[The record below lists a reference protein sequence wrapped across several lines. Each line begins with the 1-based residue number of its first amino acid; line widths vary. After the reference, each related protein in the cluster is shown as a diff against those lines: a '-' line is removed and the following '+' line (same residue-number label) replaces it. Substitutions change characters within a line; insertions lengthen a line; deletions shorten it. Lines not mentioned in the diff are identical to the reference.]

1 MKMKAALMYG
11 PKDLRVE
18 EVTLPPIKPNQV
30 LMKIK
35 ACGICGSDIACYEGR
50 STEGR
55 YDIAPYI
62 PGHEFGG
69 VIVEVGS
76 EVKNFKVGDKVTG
89 DCTMGCNAC
98 VNCKNG
104 LMPSACLNTI
114 DAGFRP
120 DSPGAMGEYM
130 IMNEAN
136 IHLIPEDWTF
146 EEAALVEA
154 FAIGYFG
161 VWGRGGSLDATDN
174 VLIFGAGTIGI
185 CACMSA
191 KASNA
196 KVIVADPIKLRRET
210 ALKYGADIALDPTSP
225 DFFEEVLKQTNGHG
239 PTKVIEATGNSTA
252 VTQAIKAAGQCAH
265 VRLIGINLD
274 ELQHISSFDI
284 ISKNLTVS
292 GYSGTEHFM
301 TRTIAFLSR
310 TKDKYD
316 LKSIITKTFDFEDVV
331 EAFEYA
337 ANNKETN
344 LKVMLTRKD

>member
-1 MKMKAALMYG
+1 MKIRAALMHG
-11 PKDLRVE
+11 PSDLRMAEVE
-18 EVTLPPIKPNQV
+18 LPPLKPNQV
-30 LMKIK
+30 LMQVK
-35 ACGICGSDIACYEGR
+35 ACGICGSDVACYEGR

-62 PGHEFGG
+62 PGHEFGA
-69 VIVEVGS
+69 VIVELGS

-136 IHLIPEDWTF
+136 VHKIPDDWTF

-161 VWGRGGSLDATDN
+161 VWGRNGKIDASDD
-174 VLIFGAGTIGI
+174 VLIMGAGTIGV
-185 CACMSA
+185 CAAMTA
-191 KASNA
+191 KASSCR
-196 KVIVADPIKLRRET
+196 VIIADPIASRRER
-210 ALKYGADIALDPTSP
+210 ALRYGADFALDPTAA
-225 DFFEEVLKQTNGHG
+225 DFHARVLELTGGHG
-239 PTKVIEATGNSTA
+239 STLAIEAAGNSA
-252 VTQAIKAAGQCAH
+252 AALAAIKAAGNCSF
-265 VRLIGINLD
+265 VRLIGIN
-274 ELQHISSFDI
+274 INAIPVIPFDI
-284 ISKNLTVS
+284 ISRNITVS

-301 TRTIAFLSR
+301 TRTIKFLSR
-310 TKDKYD
+310 IKDKYD
-316 LKSIITKTFDFEDVV
+316 LQSICTKYFPFSECV
-331 EAFEYA
+331 EAMRYA
-337 ANNKETN
+337 ATEKENN
-344 LKVMLTRKD
+344 LKIMISY

>member
-1 MKMKAALMYG
+1 MKIKAALMYG
-11 PKDLRVE
+11 PKDLRLE
-18 EVTLPPIKPNQV
+18 EVEIPPIKSNQV
-30 LMKIK
+30 LIKVK

-76 EVKNFKVGDKVTG
+76 EVRNFKVGDKVTG

-136 IHLIPEDWTF
+136 IHLIPENWTF

-161 VWGRGGSLDATDN
+161 VWGRGDCLDASDD

-185 CACMSA
+185 CAAMTA

-196 KVIVADPIKLRRET
+196 RVIIADPIELRRDM
-210 ALKYGADIALDPTSP
+210 ALKYGADKVLDPAAS
-225 DFFEEVLKQTNGHG
+225 DFFEKVLKYTDGHG
-239 PTKVIEATGNSTA
+239 PTIVIEAAGNSA
-252 VTQAIKAAGQCAH
+252 AANAAIKAAGQCAKI
-265 VRLIGINLD
+265 RFIGINIK
-274 ELQHISSFDI
+274 EIPVVPFDI
-284 ISKNLTVS
+284 VSKNLTIS

-301 TRTIAFLSR
+301 TRTIKFLSR
-310 TKDKYD
+310 IKDKYD
-316 LKSIITKTFDFEDVV
+316 LQSMCTKYFDFKDAV
-331 EAFEYA
+331 EAMEYA
-337 ANNKETN
+337 AENKESN
-344 LKVMLTRKD
+344 LKIMLRYN